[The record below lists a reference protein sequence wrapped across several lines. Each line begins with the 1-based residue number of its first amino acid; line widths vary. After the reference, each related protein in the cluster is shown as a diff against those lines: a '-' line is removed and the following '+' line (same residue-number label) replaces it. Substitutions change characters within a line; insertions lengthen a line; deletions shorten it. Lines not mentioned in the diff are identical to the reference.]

1 MDNKLNKKEF
11 ISVSL
16 MLFAMFFGAGNL
28 IFPPMLGN
36 QAGSSMWSALL
47 GFAITAV
54 VFPILGIL
62 AIAKTDGAKNL
73 AKRVGPWFA
82 VALPTVIY
90 LSIGPGIAIPRNGSL
105 AFEMSVMPYLSAQSN
120 VMIWRLGYTL
130 IFFLLALYLCF
141 QPNKLVD
148 RMGKLMTPV
157 LIVLILVFFVGSIV
171 KLPVD
176 ISSPKEAYSQPFFK
190 GFIEGYNTMDT
201 LATFC
206 FGLVIALTIKS
217 YEVKKDKEVIKYA
230 SKAGLIA
237 GLMLFVVYAM
247 IAYVGQILSNDLQNP
262 ANGGAV
268 LFEATNKVFGNLG
281 AIVLILIFTLA
292 CLTTVV
298 GLITSVSQFF
308 AELSNDKVN
317 YKAWV
322 LIFTFVSFVL
332 SNFGLNSILT
342 FSVPILVSIY
352 PVAIVLVVLALLH
365 DFMKLDDL
373 TYKLTAYVTLF
384 ISILQGLKVV
394 NINIEFLNNVM
405 SKLPLYA
412 EGLEWVIP
420 AFVVLIVTNT
430 VLKIKE
436 KGVTYGELS
445 RQEND

>member
-28 IFPPMLGN
+28 IFPPILGN
-36 QAGSSMWSALL
+36 QAGSSMWLALI
-47 GFAITAV
+47 GFAVTAV
-54 VFPILGIL
+54 AFPILGIL

-105 AFEMSVMPYLSAQSN
+105 AFEMSVMPYLSDQSS
-120 VMIWRLGYTL
+120 VVIWRLIYTL
-130 IFFLLALYLCF
+130 VFFLLALYLCL
-141 QPNKLVD
+141 QPSKLVD

-157 LIVLILVFFVGSIV
+157 LLVLIIIFFVGSLI
-171 KLPVD
+171 KLPVE
-176 ISSPKEAYSQPFFK
+176 IASPKEAYSQPFFK

-206 FGLVIALTIKS
+206 FGLVIAMTIKS
-217 YEVKKDKEVIKYA
+217 YEVKDEKEVIKYA
-230 SKAGLIA
+230 SKSGLIA
-237 GLMLFVVYAM
+237 GSMLFVVYAM
-247 IAYVGQILSNDLQNP
+247 IAYVGQILSNTLQDP
-262 ANGGAV
+262 SNGGVV
-268 LFEATNKVFGNLG
+268 LFEATNRVFGSLG
-281 AIVLILIFTLA
+281 AVVLILIFTLA

-308 AELSNDKVN
+308 SELTNEKIN

-352 PVAIVLVVLALLH
+352 PVAIVLVVLALLN
-365 DFMKLDDL
+365 DILNLSDL
-373 TYKLTAYVTLF
+373 TYKWTAYITLF
-384 ISILQGLKVV
+384 ISILQGLRTAG
-394 NINIEFLNNVM
+394 INIEFLNNLM
-405 SKLPLYA
+405 SKLPLYS
-412 EGLEWVIP
+412 EGLEWVLP
-420 AFVVLIVTNT
+420 AFVVMILSVRYE
-430 VLKIKE
+430 KIRE
-436 KGVTYGELS
+436 KGVSYGKLR